1 MKTIMT
7 KSKSTAPT
15 LFLSCPDDILLRL
28 VTVLQSGFFR
38 STAEGESILSFLMS
52 IEGFSEKY
60 IVDEVQTIFFNG
72 DALDDMEATI
82 TGEKAVI
89 ALSAAMP
96 GLAGAILRKGSPV
109 GALKKSRTDASEISG
124 GSYVDVQVKLFNTV
138 ALDRGPELFTHG
150 IRLKTIELLSF
161 LDIRPSIVTALGNLV
176 FDGHTIHAS
185 ELKNSISTH
194 PEIFIQIH

>member
-15 LFLSCPDDILLRL
+15 LLFRCPDNILLRL

-82 TGEKAVI
+82 IGEKAVI

-109 GALKKSRTDASEISG
+109 GALKKSRTNSSGVSG

-138 ALDRGPELFTHG
+138 ALDRGPELFTRG
-150 IRLKTIELLSF
+150 IRLKTIELISF
-161 LDIRPSIVTALGNLV
+161 LDLRPSIVKALGDLV
-176 FDGHTIHAS
+176 FDGHTIHTS
-185 ELKNSISTH
+185 DLKNSISAH
-194 PEIFIQIH
+194 PEIFIQTH